1 MSQIISRKVKRK
13 YKIICDTDKS
23 VWDEDFFVVGYLRPF
38 GYILVSN
45 CDESE
50 ITISKKV
57 MESTDGAYLEVMRT
71 LRDSYRSL
79 KDEQGVSNFRVALV
93 YDDNRIKELGEEF
106 KADLDW

>member
-1 MSQIISRKVKRK
+1 MSRKLKRK
-13 YKIICDTDKS
+13 YKIICDTDKH

-38 GYILVSN
+38 GYILVLN
-45 CDESE
+45 CDEDE

-57 MESTDGAYLEVMRT
+57 IESTGEGCLEVMHT

-79 KDEQGVSNFRVALV
+79 KNEQGVSNFRVALV
-93 YDDNRIKELGEEF
+93 YDDNRIEELGEEF